1 MRGADLKE
9 QIKKLLPKNRF
20 ARSVSILAG
29 GTAAGQAVVVLASPL
44 LTRLYS
50 PEDFGLLA
58 VYASLLGIIGV
69 VASLRYQ
76 LAIPLP
82 EKDEEAAHVV
92 VLSLLVVLG
101 MTLLT
106 ILVVVFFRDPIAQAV
121 NMPVLANYLWL
132 LPLGLL
138 LTGIYD
144 IFNYWAIRIKA
155 FPAIARTK
163 FAQSLSM
170 IGVQLGGFM
179 LGPLALILGHVSGQA
194 AGNTSLGMLAIRNRW
209 SLFSRVSLKNV
220 ILAARRYR
228 RFPIY
233 STWGGAFNTAG
244 TQLPPLLFAALFS
257 ASAAGL
263 YMLAHR
269 VLSLPTAL
277 LGNSIADVFLSSA
290 ADARR
295 NNNLGEL
302 VNKLHSTLAK
312 LAMPPALILFIT
324 GPELFSL
331 IFGPD
336 WHKAGEVARWLA
348 PMLYIKFIVSPL
360 SRIFIVLEQLA
371 LNMFLQGVLLG
382 SRVLSLVIIY
392 ILNGSFIEGVI
403 LYGAVSFLSYTL
415 FLISITL
422 LTKDH
427 IKNFILPSLKIIP
440 VSLFIIMPILLYM
453 LLDPTD
459 SHNFWLT
466 FATSVLLTILFYIYS
481 FKCYIK

>member
-1 MRGADLKE
+1 MFFVCNQERGADLKE
-9 QIKKLLPKNRF
+9 QIKKLLPKNPF

-163 FAQSLSM
+163 LAQSLSM
-170 IGVQLGGFM
+170 VGVQLGGFM

-295 NNNLGEL
+295 NNTLGEL

-331 IFGPD
+331 IFGPE
-336 WHKAGEVARWLA
+336 WQKAGEVARWLA
-348 PMLYIKFIVSPL
+348 PMLYIKFIISPL
-360 SRIFIVLEQLA
+360 SRIFTVLEQQA
-371 LNMFLQGVLLG
+371 LGTLLQGVLFAL
-382 SRVLSLVIIY
+382 RVTVLFAVAIMGGNFLEAVIAYSVASIISYALYLVIITL
-392 ILNGSFIEGVI
+392 ITDRSFMDSV
-403 LYGAVSFLSYTL
+403 
-415 FLISITL
+415 
-422 LTKDH
+422 
-427 IKNFILPSLKIIP
+427 
-440 VSLFIIMPILLYM
+440 MP
-453 LLDPTD
+453 
-459 SHNFWLT
+459 
-466 FATSVLLTILFYIYS
+466 S
-481 FKCYIK
+481 FKATAECCN